1 MLIRI
6 ETVIKQLKSL
16 NTVWALIDYRLNNGI
31 QSMMEVVYGIDSSQL
46 DPLIV
51 EVFDIKPKNSP

>member
-1 MLIRI
+1 
-6 ETVIKQLKSL
+6 
-16 NTVWALIDYRLNNGI
+16 
-31 QSMMEVVYGIDSSQL
+31 MMEVVYGIDSSQL

>member
-1 MLIRI
+1 MKR
-6 ETVIKQLKSL
+6 S
-16 NTVWALIDYRLNNGI
+16 I